1 MNKKGDLTSTQIIM
15 LVVAVVGFLIVLAAL
30 FLVNLGGY
38 SERDICKLSVLTRA
52 TAPSAV
58 QAAVPLKC
66 KAAKICLTE
75 NYFGDRCKEQFPG
88 EPNVEYVRLS
98 GTPAQKA
105 RQIEEVS
112 ANAMYDCWSMMG
124 EGKLDLFGEFFGN
137 KDATC
142 VVCSRVAIDKDVNKS
157 ILDLVNVDEYMK
169 KTQVP
174 GSSLTYLQ
182 TFTDKGVSSYANF
195 DKTSVELREAK
206 INVGELTFA
215 QNNYYDV
222 AYVFSQIKSEAVVNV
237 LTKMAVIGGAAGAA
251 TFMTPVVGQVASKL
265 IITPAGLT
273 LTAVAAA
280 GAGIY
285 GTYRALDSQ
294 KSAVGYCGK
303 YTSMGK
309 QSEVPGC
316 SVVQAV
322 PYNFNDVNGIC
333 GNGIQG
339 EL

>member
-1 MNKKGDLTSTQIIM
+1 M

-66 KAAKICLTE
+66 KTSKICLTE
-75 NYFGDRCKEQFPG
+75 SYFGGGCKEQFAG
-88 EPNVEYVRLS
+88 EENVEYVRLS
-98 GTPAQKA
+98 GDPSQKA

-142 VVCSRVAIDKDVNKS
+142 VVCSRVAIDKAVKEEVLNLVDVDN
-157 ILDLVNVDEYMK
+157 YMK
-169 KTQVP
+169 TYQVP

-182 TFTDKGVSSYANF
+182 TFTDKGVSSYASF
-195 DKTSVELREAK
+195 DAK
-206 INVGELTFA
+206 ASNALDEKKPGEQKFA
-215 QNNYYDV
+215 VNKYYDV
-222 AYVFSQIKSEAVVNV
+222 AYVFSQIKSKEVVSV
-237 LTKMAVIGGAAGAA
+237 LMNMGIIGGTLGAA
-251 TFMTPVVGQVASKL
+251 TFATPIIGGVAKKL
-265 IITPAGLT
+265 IITPVGLT
-273 LTAVAAA
+273 LTAVAVVGAA
-280 GAGIY
+280 GY
-285 GTYRALDSQ
+285 GTYMALDSQ
-294 KSAVGYCGK
+294 KSAAGYCGK

-333 GNGIQG
+333 GAIQG